1 MGRARCREIRIRNV
15 VARGQKRM
23 ECLVN
28 SYSLVLAGVMVGD
41 GGDAG
46 DGVEI

>member
-1 MGRARCREIRIRNV
+1 MARARCREIRIRSV
-15 VARGQKRM
+15 VAWGQKRM
-23 ECLVN
+23 ECPVS
-28 SYSLVLAGVMVGD
+28 SYSLVLAGVMVGG